1 MTDQMTRLL
10 DSGDLFRDRHVGPRE
25 ADIADMLKVIGVDS
39 LESLIDRAVPESIR
53 LGKDLSLP
61 DPATEAEVLK
71 ELQDLAT
78 TNEQFRSH
86 IGTGYHDCITPP
98 AIQRGILESP
108 GWYTA
113 YTPYQPE
120 ISQGRLEALLNF
132 QTMVCDLT
140 GMEVANA
147 SMLDEGTAAAEAMT
161 MCHRIQDKARRGK
174 DCDLF
179 FVSEKCHPQTIEIV
193 QSRAE
198 PLGIEIVVGDHEDF
212 TFPARCF
219 GVLLQYPDTDGRI
232 VDLNGISARAH
243 EVGAMVVV
251 AADPL
256 SLTLLTPPG
265 EMGADVAVGSTQ
277 RFGIPM
283 GFGGPHAA
291 YLATLE
297 KHQRQLPGRLVGVS
311 KDAQG
316 KEALRLA
323 LQTREQHIR
332 RDKATS
338 NICTAQVLLA
348 VCAGMYAVHHGPEG
362 LRRIANKVRLQTEIL
377 ARGLTDLGHDV
388 FETVRFDTVKV
399 VPANLGATEVRN
411 RSESANRNFRCYEDG
426 SIGITVD
433 ETTLREDLLSI
444 LEIFGATAGSLDL
457 DALASSVDLELPEI
471 HARKSAFLEHPVFHS
486 HRSETELMR
495 YMHQLETRDL
505 ALNAAMI
512 PLGSCTMKLNAA
524 TEMFPILYPG
534 FAGIH
539 PFAPEEQTKG
549 YQVLIDR
556 LDQWLSEIT
565 GFDRVTMMPNAGS
578 QGEYS
583 GLMVIRAYHQSRG
596 EDHRDV
602 CIIPQSAHGTNPASA
617 IMAGMKVVVVGCDDA
632 GNIDLDDLKA
642 KVESHREQL
651 SALMVTYPST
661 HGVFETSIR
670 DICDMVHEAGG
681 QVYLDGANMNAMVGI
696 CRPGDFGADVC
707 HLNLHKTFCIPHG
720 GGGPGVGPIGV
731 AAHLSPFLPGHPLRS
746 TGGDQGIGAI
756 SAAPFGSA
764 TILPISYAYI
774 RMMGT
779 PGLLHATRIAILSA
793 NYLASSLEGLY
804 PILFKGENGLVAHE
818 CIVDTRVLKSE
829 AGITVDDV
837 AKRLIDY
844 GFHAPT
850 MSWPVAGTL
859 MVEPTESEPRKELDR
874 FVEAMRGIHAE
885 AKSVQNGDL
894 PADDNPL
901 CNAPHTAAV
910 VITDEWDHPYTREV
924 AAFPS
929 AHTRINKFWPA
940 VARVDQAYG
949 DRNLVCSCP
958 PVEEYSDT
966 P

>member
-1 MTDQMTRLL
+1 MKDDASSLL
-10 DSGDLFRDRHVGPRE
+10 DSGDVFRDRHVGPRQE
-25 ADIADMLKVIGVDS
+25 DISAMLKKIGLDS
-39 LESLIDRAVPESIR
+39 LESLIDQAVPSTIRFRES
-53 LGKDLSLP
+53 LSLSP
-61 DPATEAEVLK
+61 AATEAEVLQ
-71 ELQDLAT
+71 ELQDLAGR
-78 TNEQFRSH
+78 NEQHRSH

-140 GMEVANA
+140 GMEVSNA

-161 MCHRIQDKARRGK
+161 MCHRIQDKARRGES
-174 DCDLF
+174 CDLF
-179 FVSEKCHPQTIEIV
+179 FVSEKCHPQTIDIV

-198 PLGIEIVVGDHEDF
+198 PLGIEIVIGDHEDF
-212 TFPARCF
+212 TFPTRCF
-219 GVLLQYPDTDGRI
+219 GILLQYPDTDGCV
-232 VDLNGISARAH
+232 VDLEGISQRAH

-251 AADPL
+251 ATDPL
-256 SLTLLTPPG
+256 SLTLLRPPG

-291 YLATLE
+291 FLATLE
-297 KHQRQLPGRLVGVS
+297 KHQRQLPGRLVGIS
-311 KDAQG
+311 RDAEG
-316 KEALRLA
+316 KNALRLA

-362 LRRIANKVRLQTEIL
+362 LRRIAKKVRLQTEIL
-377 ARGLTDLGHDV
+377 VKGLSDLGHSVLDA
-388 FETVRFDTVKV
+388 VRFDTVKV
-399 VPANLGATEVRN
+399 LPVGVSDGEIRN
-411 RSESANRNFRCYEDG
+411 RSLAAHRNFRYYPDG
-426 SIGITVD
+426 SIGISVD
-433 ETTLREDLLSI
+433 ETTLRADLLSI
-444 LEIFGATAGSLDL
+444 FEVFGASAGSSDL
-457 DALASSVDLELPEI
+457 DALAKSVDVELPQAN
-471 HARKSAFLEHPVFHS
+471 ARTTTYLDHPVFHS
-486 HRSETELMR
+486 YRSETELMR
-495 YMHQLETRDL
+495 YMHNLETRDL

-524 TEMFPILYPG
+524 AEMFPILYPG

-549 YQVLIDR
+549 YQILIDR

-565 GFDRVTMMPNAGS
+565 GFSKVTMMPNAGS

-583 GLMVIRAYHQSRG
+583 GLMVIRAFHTANG
-596 EDHRDV
+596 DEHRNV

-632 GNIDLDDLKA
+632 GNIDIEDLKA
-642 KVESHREQL
+642 KIEKHRENL
-651 SALMVTYPST
+651 AALMVTYPST
-661 HGVFETSIR
+661 HGVFETEIR
-670 DICDMVHEAGG
+670 NICDLIHEAGG

-731 AAHLSPFLPGHPLRS
+731 GEHLAPFLPGHPLRK
-746 TGGDQGIGAI
+746 TGGDQAIGPI

-774 RMMGT
+774 RMMGSA
-779 PGLLHATRIAILSA
+779 GLVHATQVAILSA
-793 NYLASSLEGLY
+793 NYLAACLGDVY

-818 CIVDTRVLKSE
+818 CIIDTRVLKQD
-829 AGITVDDV
+829 AGISVDDV

-859 MVEPTESEPRKELDR
+859 MVEPTESEPLVELDR
-874 FVEAMRGIHAE
+874 FVGAMRGIHSE
-885 AKSVQNGDL
+885 AMAVKAGEY

-901 CNAPHTAAV
+901 CNAPHTAARV
-910 VITDEWDHPYTREV
+910 VAEDWDRSYSREL

-929 AHTRINKFWPA
+929 EHAKMHKFWPS
-940 VARVDQAYG
+940 VGRIDQAYG

-958 PVEEYSDT
+958 PVEEYLDT

>member
-1 MTDQMTRLL
+1 MTDSMTRLL

-25 ADIADMLKVIGVDS
+25 SDIAAMLKVIGEDS
-39 LESLIDRAVPESIR
+39 LESLIDRAVPQSIR
-53 LGKDLSLP
+53 LSNDLSLP

-71 ELQDLAT
+71 ELHDLSAS
-78 TNEQFRSH
+78 NEQFRSH

-108 GWYTA
+108 GWYTS

-219 GVLLQYPDTDGRI
+219 GVLVQYPDTDGR
-232 VDLNGISARAH
+232 VVNLAGISDRAH

-256 SLTLLTPPG
+256 SLALLTPPG

-291 YLATLE
+291 YLATTE

-311 KDAQG
+311 KDAEG

-362 LRRIANKVRLQTEIL
+362 LRRIASKVRLQAEIL
-377 ARGLTDLGHDV
+377 AKGLSDLGHDV
-388 FETVRFDTVKV
+388 LDTVRFDTVKV
-399 VPANLGATEVRN
+399 TPNNVGVNEVRN
-411 RSESANRNFRCYEDG
+411 RSEAARRNFRYYDDG

-457 DALASSVDLELPEI
+457 DALAGSIKLELPEG
-471 HARKSAFLEHPVFHS
+471 HSRKSAFLEHPVFHS
-486 HRSETELMR
+486 YRCETDLMR
-495 YMHQLETRDL
+495 YMHNLETRDL

-524 TEMFPILYPG
+524 AEMFPILYPG
-534 FAGIH
+534 FAGLH

-556 LDQWLSEIT
+556 LDHWLSEIT

-583 GLMVIRAYHQSRG
+583 GLMVIRAYHYSRG
-596 EDHRDV
+596 ESHRDV

-617 IMAGMKVVVVGCDDA
+617 IMAGMKVVVVGCDDD
-632 GNIDLDDLKA
+632 GNIDMEDLKT
-642 KVESHREQL
+642 KVEAHSDQL

-670 DICDMVHEAGG
+670 EICSLVHGAGG

-731 AAHLSPFLPGHPLRS
+731 AAHLSPFLPGHPLRK
-746 TGGDQGIGAI
+746 TGGEHGIGAI
-756 SAAPFGSA
+756 SAAPHGSA

-779 PGLLHATRIAILSA
+779 QGLVHATQVAILSA
-793 NYLASSLEGLY
+793 NYLAASLEGQY

-818 CIVDTRVLKSE
+818 CIIDTRVLKSE
-829 AGITVDDV
+829 AGISVDDV

-859 MVEPTESEPRKELDR
+859 MVEPTESEPKKELDR
-874 FVEAMRGIHAE
+874 FIEAMSGIHAE
-885 AKSVQNGDL
+885 AKAVEAGEL
-894 PADDNPL
+894 PADNNPL
-901 CNAPHTAAV
+901 CNAPHTAAC
-910 VITDEWDHPYTREV
+910 VINDEWDRPYSRDK

-929 AHTRINKFWPA
+929 GHTRAHKFWPS
-940 VARVDQAYG
+940 VARIDQAYG